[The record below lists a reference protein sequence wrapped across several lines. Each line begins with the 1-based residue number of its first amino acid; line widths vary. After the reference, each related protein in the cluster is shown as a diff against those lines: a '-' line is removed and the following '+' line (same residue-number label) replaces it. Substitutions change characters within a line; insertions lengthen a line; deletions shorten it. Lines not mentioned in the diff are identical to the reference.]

1 MVDKRTYNI
10 IVWNESVKNHFEKTS
25 QVAKDYKAAIYFD
38 LMEVGANH
46 CGKFQKMSQSDILFW
61 LSYLCKVSFSTLQE

>member
-25 QVAKDYKAAIYFD
+25 QVAKDYKAAIYLD
-38 LMEVGANH
+38 LIEAGANY
-46 CGKFQKMSQSDILFW
+46 CRKFQKRNQSNVLF
-61 LSYLCKVSFSTLQE
+61 